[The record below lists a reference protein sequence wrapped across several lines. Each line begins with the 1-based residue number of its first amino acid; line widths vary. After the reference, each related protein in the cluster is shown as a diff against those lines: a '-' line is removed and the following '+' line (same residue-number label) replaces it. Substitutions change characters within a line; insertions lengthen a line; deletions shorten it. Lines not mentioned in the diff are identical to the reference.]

1 MLIDRD
7 FSKNPNKRKLIIL
20 NIISFAF
27 MIVVN
32 MLANILPLNG
42 LTTGQV
48 SQHYP
53 NLFSPAGITFSI
65 WGLIYFL
72 LALFIIWQIVFWK
85 KDDHGLIK
93 TVSNGFIISSWA
105 NGFWVFSW
113 HYKII
118 PLSMVLILIL
128 LTALAQVNTRLNQQT
143 LTKKERLFVKLPFSV
158 YFGWITVATIA
169 NAMVLA
175 VSQGWFGRGVSQE
188 VWTIFALVVGII
200 IALGIIQKSK
210 NITYG
215 AVIIWA
221 YGGILLKHYSQA
233 GFAGEYPL
241 IIYTVLISIAIIA
254 FSLIRLALNKGRNL
268 VISKKQDY

>member
-1 MLIDRD
+1 MVKYTS
-7 FSKNPNKRKLIIL
+7 FSKHTNKGKLIIL

-32 MLANILPLNG
+32 MLANFLPING

-53 NLFSPAGITFSI
+53 NLFAPAGITFSI

-72 LALFIIWQIVFWK
+72 LAIFIIWQVAFWK

-93 TVSNGFIISSWA
+93 AVSSGFIISSWA

-118 PLSMVLILIL
+118 PLSMVLILIIL
-128 LTALAQVNTRLNQQT
+128 ISLAMVNTRLYYQI

-169 NAMVLA
+169 NAMVLS
-175 VSQGWFGRGVSQE
+175 VSLGWYGGGISQE
-188 VWTIFALVVGII
+188 FWTIFALVAGII
-200 IALGIIQKSK
+200 IAAAIIRKRMD
-210 NITYG
+210 IPYG

-221 YGGILLKHYSQA
+221 YGGILLKHYSQSGYA
-233 GFAGEYPL
+233 GKYPL
-241 IIYTVLISIAIIA
+241 IIYTVLISIAIIMFLL
-254 FSLIRLALNKGRNL
+254 FSLAF
-268 VISKKQDY
+268 KKRKNR